1 MKARTTQKFVKRINR
16 HVIQLY
22 YCEAQNLLRY
32 SAPALYTAGVY
43 GWNADVYDVG
53 ADAVVTGYRPFGDV
67 RPDPELV
74 KQYDAAAEKID
85 AGIAATADEYEEKAR
100 RVRSLLA
107 EFVRAA
113 VRAAET
119 KA

>member
-16 HVIQLY
+16 HVIWLY

-43 GWNADVYDVG
+43 GWNADVYNVG

-74 KQYDAAAEKID
+74 KRYDAAAEKID
-85 AGIAATADEYEEKAR
+85 AGIAVTADEYGGFELPDRYLLGER
-100 RVRSLLA
+100 ELNEIRSA
-107 EFVRAA
+107 I
-113 VRAAET
+113 
-119 KA
+119 